1 MSESNQLTV
10 IENLNPLQVFSND
23 GLDLII
29 AKIEAEVKSVVLD
42 ISTEEGRKQIASL
55 AYKVA
60 RSKTALDTM
69 GKGLTEEWK
78 AKAGAV
84 DAERKRMRDR
94 LDAIRDEV
102 RAPLTAWEDQEKA
115 RVAGHEA
122 ALAALPAPAEYGL
135 RESAAEILK
144 RLTALETMPPR
155 DWQEFTV
162 RAGRAVAEEIDR
174 TKILFA
180 AAEKRETEA
189 AEIARLRQEEADRRQ
204 REHEERLKVEAAAKA
219 QADAEAKARL
229 EAEAE
234 AARVRAEREQAE
246 RERRHIQQERDEAEA
261 RAEKAE
267 KDRIAAIAQAEADR
281 KAAAE
286 RAERDRI
293 AAAER
298 AKREA
303 EAAAQAERDRIAT
316 HQKAE
321 AEAQEKREANKRHKA
336 KIHREA
342 LAGLVAAGCA
352 EDVGN
357 VVIDAIAAGAVAH
370 LAFRY

>member
-1 MSESNQLTV
+1 MPEANQLAT
-10 IENLNPLQVFSND
+10 IEQLNPLQVFSKD
-23 GLDLII
+23 GLDPII

-42 ISTEEGRKQIASL
+42 ISTEEGRRQIASL

-69 GKGLTEEWK
+69 GKSLTEEWK

-94 LDAIRDEV
+94 LDALKDEV

-122 ALAALPAPAEYGL
+122 ALAAIPAPAEYGL

-144 RLTALETMPPR
+144 RLAALETMPPR

-189 AEIARLRQEEADRRQ
+189 AEVARLRQEEADRRQ
-204 REHEERLKVEAAAKA
+204 REHEERLKAEAAAKA
-219 QADAEAKARL
+219 QAEAEAKARL

-234 AARVRAEREQAE
+234 AARVRAEREKVDQ
-246 RERRHIQQERDEAEA
+246 ERRRIQQQRDEAEA

-267 KDRIAAIAQAEADR
+267 RDRIAAIAQAEA
-281 KAAAE
+281 AAQV
-286 RAERDRI
+286 ERDRI
-293 AAAER
+293 AAR
-298 AKREA
+298 
-303 EAAAQAERDRIAT
+303 
-316 HQKAE
+316 QKAE
-321 AEAQEKREANKRHKA
+321 AEAQEKREANKRHRA

-342 LAGLVAAGCA
+342 LAGLVAAGCP
-352 EDVGN
+352 EVVGD